1 MYPYTGLSEM
11 LNEFNCYIFAYDDIT
26 DDDDNIN
33 NVKDNKVIDNFVLFS
48 NFDISNEGFKKT
60 PRSFITEVG
69 AFKSKDIL
77 ERYKRNTFSPYFGVD
92 IIDINTLIS
101 KIISTSSLDKNNKK
115 LIDLFNLSMNETFD
129 ILVIGGGIN
138 GAGIVRDASGRN
150 LKVCLVE
157 KNKVGSATS
166 SWSTKLI
173 HGGLRYLEN
182 YEFRL
187 VRESLKER
195 EVIKK
200 IASNI
205 TTPLPFIIPYQKSL
219 RPKWLIKLG
228 LFLYDN
234 IGGKMTIP
242 KSSTVNIKKEMPNIL
257 KDQFKIGFQY
267 YDLQVDDKKLVQLNV
282 EDAKKKGAMII
293 QNRKVIDAKRNKNI
307 WDITLDDNTILQSKI
322 LINAAGPWIN
332 EVLSNVIKLNSK
344 KSIRLVKGSHIITK
358 SLYSQKKAFTLQN
371 EDNRIIFVIPYKDEY
386 SLIGTTETEVVSP
399 ENPKIDESEIDYLLN
414 SVNKY
419 FIKQISR
426 DDIVNSY
433 SGIRPLIE
441 DFKEAS
447 KVTRDYIF
455 DLNED
460 GSQAPLLNIYGGKL
474 TTYRKLAENVLLTLN
489 KHIPINKK
497 NSWTAKQKL

>member
-1 MYPYTGLSEM
+1 
-11 LNEFNCYIFAYDDIT
+11 
-26 DDDDNIN
+26 
-33 NVKDNKVIDNFVLFS
+33 
-48 NFDISNEGFKKT
+48 
-60 PRSFITEVG
+60 
-69 AFKSKDIL
+69 
-77 ERYKRNTFSPYFGVD
+77 
-92 IIDINTLIS
+92 
-101 KIISTSSLDKNNKK
+101 
-115 LIDLFNLSMNETFD
+115 MNETFD

-157 KNKVGSATS
+157 KNTVGSATS

-200 IASNI
+200 IASDI
-205 TTPLPFIIPYQKSL
+205 TTPIPFIIPYQKSL

-234 IGGKMTIP
+234 LGGKMTIP
-242 KSSTVNIKKEMPNIL
+242 KSSTINIKNEFPNIL
-257 KDQFKIGFQY
+257 KDQYKTGFQY
-267 YDLQVDDKKLVQLNV
+267 YDLQIDDKKLVELNV
-282 EDAKKKGAMII
+282 KDAEKKGATII
-293 QNRKVIDAKRNKNI
+293 ENREVIRANRNKNV
-307 WDITLDDNTILQSKI
+307 WDIILDDNTLLKTKI

-332 EVLSNVIKLNSK
+332 DTLTKVLKQNSK
-344 KSIRLVKGSHIITK
+344 KSIRLIKGSHIITK
-358 SLYSQKKAFTLQN
+358 SIYRQKKAFTLQN
-371 EDNRIIFVIPYKDEY
+371 EDSRIIFVIPYKDEY
-386 SLIGTTETEVVSP
+386 SLIGTTETEVFSP
-399 ENPKIDESEIDYLLN
+399 ENPKIDNSEIDYLIN

-419 FIKQISR
+419 FIKQISG
-426 DDIVNSY
+426 DDVVSSY

-447 KVTRDYIF
+447 KVTRDYVF

-460 GSQAPLLNIYGGKL
+460 NSQAPLLNIYGGKL
-474 TTYRKLAENVLLTLN
+474 TTYRKLAENVILTLKN
-489 KHIPINKK
+489 HIDVDSN
-497 NSWTAKQKL
+497 NSWTADHKL